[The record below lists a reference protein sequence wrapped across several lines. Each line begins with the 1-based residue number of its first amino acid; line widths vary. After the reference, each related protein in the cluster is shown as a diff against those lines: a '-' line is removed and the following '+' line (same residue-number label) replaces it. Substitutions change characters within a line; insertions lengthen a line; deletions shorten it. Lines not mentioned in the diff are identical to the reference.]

1 MKEGTRRLMGY
12 AAALLV
18 VAAILYA
25 AIWWGIQQ
33 TQAQNERVRIR
44 RGTLDIVVKCTGASS
59 PCEGVFVEVIPTVG
73 ENSLAEE
80 RRGPFPISVSEP
92 LSLSLPL
99 MWDGTDC
106 KELLVKAYMVG
117 SSTDKSITLCE
128 GETQDV
134 LLQV

>member
-1 MKEGTRRLMGY
+1 MGY

-25 AIWWGIQQ
+25 AISWGIQQ
-33 TQAQNERVRIR
+33 TQAQNERNRIR
-44 RGTLDIVVKCTGASS
+44 RGTLDIVVECTRAST
-59 PCEGVFVEVIPTVG
+59 CEGVFVEVTPNVG
-73 ENSLAEE
+73 ENSLVED
-80 RRGPFPISVSEP
+80 RRGPFPITVSEP

-106 KELLVKAYMVG
+106 KELLVRAFMVG
-117 SSTDKSITLCE
+117 SSMGKSITLCD